1 MEYENYIELYEAVY
15 LFNRLNRCEAHRFSQ
30 PLNKAEILGLG
41 INESIYRAI
50 LRILVVN
57 NLLEFYDQKFVLTD
71 ENIEA
76 IQDILETIINKDPNK
91 QYTVF
96 YNKAVDASQYFFD
109 NISEDEYDIYS
120 RCDFEVTFEIGKIV
134 AKYLNLSNRKVLE
147 LGGNSGGFGT
157 ALLNKYADCDYTI
170 VDTQIPCKVGNAYK
184 IVNEVD
190 INFIEGDIFD
200 LDLSSNSYESDES
213 NDCIVLMNM
222 LHDFDDVKC
231 LKILNNCTKYSDHN
245 TKFLII
251 EDILTS
257 EFEPKEVIMHGL
269 RLSVECRGGKQ
280 RTIDEL
286 ENLFLNINYKLEKTI
301 KLNDSHTML
310 VMGLCDIKKDCLT

>member
-1 MEYENYIELYEAVY
+1 MDYENYIELYEAVY
-15 LFNRLNRCEAHRFSQ
+15 LFNKINGCEVHKFSQ
-30 PLNKAEILGLG
+30 PFNKTEILSFG

-57 NLLEFYDQKFVLTD
+57 NLLEFDGRKFVLTD

-120 RCDFEVTFEIGKIV
+120 RCDFEVTFKIGKIV

-157 ALLNKYADCDYTI
+157 ALLKKYADCDYTI

-200 LDLSSNSYESDES
+200 LDLSNNSYVSNES

-222 LHDFDDVKC
+222 LHDFDDIKC
-231 LKILNNCTKYSDHN
+231 LSILSNCIKYSDQN

-280 RTIDEL
+280 RTVDEL
-286 ENLFLNINYKLEKTI
+286 EHLFQNINFKLEKTI
-301 KLNDSHTML
+301 KLNAVHTLL
-310 VMGLCDIKKDCLT
+310 VMGVV